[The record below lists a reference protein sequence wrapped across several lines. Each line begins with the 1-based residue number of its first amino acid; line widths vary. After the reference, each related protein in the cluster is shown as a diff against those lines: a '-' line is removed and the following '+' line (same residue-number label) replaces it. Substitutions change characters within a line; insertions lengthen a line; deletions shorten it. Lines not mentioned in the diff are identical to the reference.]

1 MTDERRVFE
10 VGEVLHALVFQ
21 LSVADVSLLPLAELG
36 DKPKLHDDGLGDLA
50 LQERRAHWMT
60 EPYLC
65 ASLPIRPG
73 LQCRCRC
80 CTEDRDG
87 WSQPC
92 PRALCV
98 AVSDQDRCGM
108 CRRCV
113 GGCSMDAGGGVL
125 PGVAPAEDGA
135 RGAGA
140 GDAHGGGGAGGGAE
154 RGGGGGARRGG
165 AGTDERVRGGAAG
178 GGDGGLQGRL
188 RRRRRLLDGGGAGEE
203 EGGDLRREP
212 RGETGV
218 GWMAAAARRGAA
230 GQGGRRCHFGP
241 KCGGLTGC
249 GGVAAC

>member
-1 MTDERRVFE
+1 MEAGGGAFNLGVASSPQEGRRKKTRRAGRKRKDARHRKVAEKRGMTDERRVFE

-21 LSVADVSLLPLAELG
+21 LSVADVSFLPLEELG
-36 DKPKLHDDGLGDLA
+36 DKPKLRDDGLGDLA

-108 CRRCV
+108 CRRCI
-113 GGCSMDAGGGVL
+113 GGCSM
-125 PGVAPAEDGA
+125 
-135 RGAGA
+135 R
-140 GDAHGGGGAGGGAE
+140 
-154 RGGGGGARRGG
+154 
-165 AGTDERVRGGAAG
+165 AGTREGECCRVWHLPRTELGEPG
-178 GGDGGLQGRL
+178 QRT
-188 RRRRRLLDGGGAGEE
+188 RMEE
-203 EGGDLRREP
+203 EAR
-212 RGETGV
+212 
-218 GWMAAAARRGAA
+218 AAARRGA
-230 GQGGRRCHFGP
+230 
-241 KCGGLTGC
+241 
-249 GGVAAC
+249 VAAAPAVRFALHSFTNAAAGKRLKHTNRATLA

>member
-1 MTDERRVFE
+1 MEAGGGAFNLGVASSPQEGRRKKTRRAGKKRKDARHRKVAQERGMTGERRGFG

-108 CRRCV
+108 CRRCI
-113 GGCSMDAGGGVL
+113 GGCSMRAGKSL
-125 PGVAPAEDGA
+125 PA
-135 RGAGA
+135 A
-140 GDAHGGGGAGGGAE
+140 GDRWRTNSSIASKT
-154 RGGGGGARRGG
+154 RRITS
-165 AGTDERVRGGAAG
+165 ACS
-178 GGDGGLQGRL
+178 L
-188 RRRRRLLDGGGAGEE
+188 RRRSSWRL
-203 EGGDLRREP
+203 
-212 RGETGV
+212 ETGRC
-218 GWMAAAARRGAA
+218 RR
-230 GQGGRRCHFGP
+230 
-241 KCGGLTGC
+241 
-249 GGVAAC
+249 